1 MNRRHVVRAVL
12 VSLCFVL
19 SCDRPTEPRT
29 GGRAPLVNASGV
41 IGAQSVTGT
50 ITRLSNG
57 SVNDQ
62 QNMPTISGTNVVW
75 TDPQTWANTIVWG
88 SDAIGYDYGNVI
100 LWGTTGGLTAE
111 TTAWRDLGGGTKA
124 TAQ

>member
-1 MNRRHVVRAVL
+1 MIL
-12 VSLCFVL
+12 WGTTL
-19 SCDRPTEPRT
+19 D
-29 GGRAPLVNASGV
+29 VNQTAW
-41 IGAQSVTGT
+41 
-50 ITRLSNG
+50 G
-57 SVNDQ
+57 SVILWGTDTTWSNV
-62 QNMPTISGTNVVW
+62 ILWGTNVVW